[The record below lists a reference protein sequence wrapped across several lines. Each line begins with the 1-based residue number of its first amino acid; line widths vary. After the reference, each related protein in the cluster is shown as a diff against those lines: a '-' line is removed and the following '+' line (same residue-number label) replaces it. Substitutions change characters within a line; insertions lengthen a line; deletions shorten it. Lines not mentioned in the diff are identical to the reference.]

1 MVALRNQALRALPEY
16 QPGLGGLFVVGRY
29 RDQGSGTAL
38 VRAGMKLAQ
47 KQGYARVYAAT
58 IIARGILVGLGWTL
72 VQAVSLDDEQT
83 VLYRCELERP
93 SPPTHSS

>member
-29 RDQGSGTAL
+29 CDQGIGTAL

-47 KQGYARVYAAT
+47 KQGYARVYAA
-58 IIARGILVGLGWTL
+58 ALILLKLFCHPCTRAGLIFVT
-72 VQAVSLDDEQT
+72 VVSLC
-83 VLYRCELERP
+83 RCAF
-93 SPPTHSS
+93 